1 MTKIVNTG
9 TSFFNDKRRVED
21 VFVREQIDNI
31 LKIKRGYV
39 AKMPDPGTAV
49 TICVSGGIDSI
60 SQLFI
65 LMEEFKL
72 RVYPCFLM
80 RNQTNFKQ
88 ELEAVNF
95 FDEYFTKRFPSLYNK
110 IKKISLETPSK
121 EYKDS
126 LRATKDLKDDLLM
139 RRDVSYPARNPI
151 IYLTAMEYAYSL
163 QSQGL
168 NIKTIF
174 GAFPNSDYLYHSSLT
189 ALRSLNVL
197 ICHITHDWN
206 WQVISIPIEKEF
218 DNCYDK
224 EVYLKYCCDKGLP
237 LEKTRS
243 CPKDGEIHCGECI
256 ACWDRRNA
264 FKKANLE
271 DKTKYEKPFN
281 EEIPFA
287 YKIN

>member
-1 MTKIVNTG
+1 MTKIINTG
-9 TSFFNDKRRVED
+9 TSGLNDKRRVED

-31 LKIKRGYV
+31 FKAKRGYV
-39 AKMPDPGTAV
+39 VKMPDPGSSV

-60 SQLFI
+60 SQFFI

-72 RVYPCFLM
+72 QVYPCFLI
-80 RNQTNFKQ
+80 RKQTNFDEEQKS
-88 ELEAVNF
+88 VDF
-95 FDEYFTKRFPSLYNK
+95 FDNYFSEKFPNLYHK
-110 IKKISLETPSK
+110 IKKINLETPSK
-121 EYKDS
+121 DYKDL
-126 LRATKDLKDDLLM
+126 LRETKGMQDDLLM

-163 QSQGL
+163 QSQGV
-168 NIKTIF
+168 NIKTVF

-189 ALRSLNVL
+189 ALRSLNLL
-197 ICHITHDWN
+197 ICHITHDWE

-224 EVYLKYCCDKGLP
+224 EVYFKYCYDKGLP

-243 CPKDGEIHCGECI
+243 CPKGGKIHCGECI
-256 ACWDRRNA
+256 ACWDRRSA
-264 FKKANLE
+264 FKKAGIE
-271 DKTKYEKPFN
+271 DKTEYEKPFN

-287 YKIN
+287 YKSN